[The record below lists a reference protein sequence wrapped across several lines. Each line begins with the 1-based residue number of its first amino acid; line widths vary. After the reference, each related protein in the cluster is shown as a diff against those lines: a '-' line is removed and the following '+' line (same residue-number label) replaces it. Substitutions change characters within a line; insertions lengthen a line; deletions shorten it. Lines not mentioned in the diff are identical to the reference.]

1 MNNDMLQ
8 RLEVLLPTFE
18 KYMGEKGYATASDCR
33 TIIAKWYD
41 FLEWLQ
47 NIGNSLDKS
56 GGI

>member
-1 MNNDMLQ
+1 MICFSDL
-8 RLEVLLPTFE
+8 RYYYLLLRSIWV
-18 KYMGEKGYATASDCR
+18 KKGYATASDCR